1 MTITT
6 TQLKE
11 NQAHYLSM
19 ASREDI
25 IVTKNGKFYVRITGA
40 RAQAVKS
47 VASLFGII
55 PSDIDEK
62 ALLAERASNI

>member
-11 NQAHYLSM
+11 NQAHYLSI

-25 IVTKNGKFYVRITGA
+25 IVTKNGKFCVRITGA
-40 RAQAVKS
+40 RKRAVQS
-47 VASLFGII
+47 VSTLFGII
-55 PSDIDEK
+55 PSSIDEK
-62 ALLAERASNI
+62 EILHEGRMKK